1 MRGSRGGG
9 EVGGGPDPPPP
20 LEFTNLNFADIT
32 ENAKKLVIFHICAL
46 PQFYV
51 KQNLSAK
58 LVIISFCVCVM
69 GFFLLKVGPPP
80 LEKFSGSAPAFYGK
94 I

>member
-1 MRGSRGGG
+1 M
-9 EVGGGPDPPPP
+9 
-20 LEFTNLNFADIT
+20 EFAKVNCADIT

-80 LEKFSGSAPAFYGK
+80 PGK
-94 I
+94 IFWIRACKWPEE

>member
-1 MRGSRGGG
+1 MI
-9 EVGGGPDPPPP
+9 
-20 LEFTNLNFADIT
+20 FNFADIT

-58 LVIISFCVCVM
+58 LVIISFCVCV
-69 GFFLLKVGPPP
+69 
-80 LEKFSGSAPAFYGK
+80 
-94 I
+94 